1 MTAPRTVRLVV
12 TRELLDRLR
21 NKAFVWGTGLT
32 VVALVAAI
40 VVPTLF
46 DDGPRRYALGVVG
59 DVPVG
64 FERALEAEFE
74 ARDAEVELVTPAD
87 REAAAARVEEGEIAA
102 ALLDGRELMAEGLP
116 PTALQQAIDD
126 ALRRVAMADALA
138 RAGIDEQ
145 QLAGILDAHEPVVV
159 VDTAGGVGEEDRGFA
174 LAFAATIL
182 LFVAIQLNGNSL
194 LTGAI
199 EEKSSRVVEVLLGAV
214 RPWQLLAAKL
224 IALTV
229 LALGQI
235 AVFVG
240 AALGANAAVG
250 AFEVPEATGR
260 IVAISLLMVVIGFAF
275 YAALYTVAGAMAAS
289 VEDAQGTAGPLAF
302 LTVATYML
310 VVFAVIPS
318 PDGVLSQV
326 LTFLPPTAPF
336 TVPARVAMGAIPGW
350 QIALSALVTLLGT
363 LATIRLAGRL
373 YAAVVLSGG
382 KLTWRGAWQA
392 EPIR

>member
-1 MTAPRTVRLVV
+1 VTTARTVRLVV
-12 TRELLDRLR
+12 TRELFDRLR
-21 NKAFVWGTGLT
+21 NKAFVWGTALT
-32 VVALVAAI
+32 LVVLVAAI

-46 DDGPRRYALGVVG
+46 DDGAERYRLGVVG
-59 DVPVG
+59 ESPAELG
-64 FERALEAEFE
+64 AALAAELE
-74 ARDAEVELVTPAD
+74 PRDAEVELVDLPD
-87 REAAAARVEEGEIAA
+87 RQAAAARVEEGEVDAV
-102 ALLDGRELMAEGLP
+102 LLDSRELMTEGLP
-116 PTALQQAIDD
+116 PGTLHRGVDEALQQ
-126 ALRRVAMADALA
+126 LAMAEELE
-138 RAGIDEQ
+138 RAGVDERR
-145 QLAGILDAHEPVVV
+145 LAGILTTHEPVAV
-159 VDTAGGVGEEDRGFA
+159 VDTAGQAGEDDQGFV

-214 RPWQLLAAKL
+214 RPWQLLTAKL
-224 IALTV
+224 IALTT

-235 AVFVG
+235 ALFVG
-240 AALGANAAVG
+240 AALGANVAVG
-250 AFEVPEATGR
+250 AFDLPQTTGR
-260 IVAISLLMVVIGFAF
+260 IVGVSLLMVVIGFAF
-275 YAALYTVAGAMAAS
+275 FAALYTVAGAMAAS

-318 PDGVLSQV
+318 PDGVLAQV

-350 QIALSALVTLLGT
+350 QVALSALVTLLGT
-363 LATIRLAGRL
+363 LVTIRIAGRL
-373 YAAVVLSGG
+373 YAAAILSGG